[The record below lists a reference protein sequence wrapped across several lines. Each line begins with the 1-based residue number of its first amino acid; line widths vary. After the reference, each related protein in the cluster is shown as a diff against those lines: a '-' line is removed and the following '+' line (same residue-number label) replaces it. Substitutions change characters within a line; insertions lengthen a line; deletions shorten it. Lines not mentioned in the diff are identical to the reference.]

1 MQCQNGEKVFKSIH
15 IDLEKGIF
23 LLNGKPMN
31 KVSALCLEAEHG
43 RWSLKITKD
52 ELYEAPPK
60 KINWEQEERREYE
73 KRHHNLPK

>member
-60 KINWEQEERREYE
+60 KS
-73 KRHHNLPK
+73 KD